1 MTLLSSNMAI
11 GAIYHLSNEK
21 ARNNND
27 DHTMGRCMLDLAEW
41 MAREHV
47 DKGSFK
53 LSKHEHIL
61 VLLAVNSAKYAI
73 LEQRSPSKCN
83 YGEICEEF
91 NMPHEL
97 VAQMKQTKT
106 SRDILKTTIILL
118 DYLEFVCPK
127 SVRDE
132 WLKHKNQVTSAMFN
146 DMVDMVDE
154 MED

>member
-1 MTLLSSNMAI
+1 
-11 GAIYHLSNEK
+11 
-21 ARNNND
+21 
-27 DHTMGRCMLDLAEW
+27 
-41 MAREHV
+41 
-47 DKGSFK
+47 
-53 LSKHEHIL
+53 
-61 VLLAVNSAKYAI
+61 
-73 LEQRSPSKCN
+73 
-83 YGEICEEF
+83 
-91 NMPHEL
+91 MPHEL